1 MRSASES
8 ANGQADDACADDIGP
23 DLDNLPACSQ
33 PDCSQL
39 TVDEVGSAIAHQV
52 TEPLTALLLYL
63 HELKRTTASAGPS
76 VAALPAIIDSAIG
89 EAERACAIIE
99 RVSESFQ
106 WSGDLELAIVRG
118 RQAIRWLKRGGV
130 GEQVSG
136 DQRPA
141 FACLTARER
150 QVLDLVSSGASSKE
164 GALRLKISPR
174 TFEAHRAQVMRKLGA
189 RNTAELVRMV
199 FVGSLSA

>member
-1 MRSASES
+1 MRSASQS
-8 ANGQADDACADDIGP
+8 ADGQVDDACASEIEP

-33 PDCSQL
+33 PDYSQL

-63 HELKRTTASAGPS
+63 HELKRTTVSSGVS
-76 VAALPAIIDSAIG
+76 PAIIDSAIG

-106 WSGDLELAIVRG
+106 WSGDLDLAIVRG

-130 GEQVSG
+130 GDQVSG
-136 DQRPA
+136 GQHPA
-141 FACLTARER
+141 FACLTAREQ

-199 FVGSLSA
+199 FVGSLPA

>member
-1 MRSASES
+1 MRSASQS
-8 ANGQADDACADDIGP
+8 ANQRVDDARANDIEP
-23 DLDNLPACSQ
+23 DLDNVPARSR
-33 PDCSQL
+33 PDGSQL

-63 HELKRTTASAGPS
+63 HEIKRMTASSAPS
-76 VAALPAIIDSAIG
+76 AALPAIIDSAIG

-99 RVSESFQ
+99 RISESFQ
-106 WSGDLELAIVRG
+106 SSGDLELAIVRG

-130 GEQVSG
+130 GEQVAG

-164 GALRLKISPR
+164 GAFRLKISPR
-174 TFEAHRAQVMRKLGA
+174 TFETHRAQVMHKLGA

>member
-1 MRSASES
+1 MRSASQSPDNRVE
-8 ANGQADDACADDIGP
+8 DVCASDIAA
-23 DLDNLPACSQ
+23 DLDALPACAQ

-63 HELKRTTASAGPS
+63 HELKRTTALPGPS
-76 VAALPAIIDSAIG
+76 GALPALIESAIG
-89 EAERACAIIE
+89 EAERACAIIA
-99 RVSESFQ
+99 RISESFQ
-106 WSGDLELAIVRG
+106 WSGEPELAIVRG
-118 RQAIRWLKRGGV
+118 RQAIRWLKRGGI

-136 DQRPA
+136 DQSPE
-141 FACLTARER
+141 FASLTTRER

-199 FVGSLSA
+199 FVGGLSA

>member
-1 MRSASES
+1 MRSASQS
-8 ANGQADDACADDIGP
+8 ANQRVDDARANDIEP
-23 DLDNLPACSQ
+23 DLDNVPARSR
-33 PDCSQL
+33 PDGSQL

-63 HELKRTTASAGPS
+63 HEIKRMTASS
-76 VAALPAIIDSAIG
+76 ALPAIIDSAIG

-99 RVSESFQ
+99 RISESFQ
-106 WSGDLELAIVRG
+106 SSGDLELAIVRG

-130 GEQVSG
+130 GEQVAG

-174 TFEAHRAQVMRKLGA
+174 TFETHRAQVMHKLGA

>member
-1 MRSASES
+1 MRSASQSVNEQVDDTF
-8 ANGQADDACADDIGP
+8 ANDIGP
-23 DLDNLPACSQ
+23 DFDSLPLCSQ

-63 HELKRTTASAGPS
+63 HELKRTTASSGS
-76 VAALPAIIDSAIG
+76 SESSLAIIDSAIG

-99 RVSESFQ
+99 RISGSFQ

-141 FACLTARER
+141 FACLTTREQ
-150 QVLDLVSSGASSKE
+150 QVLDLVSGGASSKE

-199 FVGSLSA
+199 FVGTLPA

>member
-1 MRSASES
+1 MRSASQS
-8 ANGQADDACADDIGP
+8 ANGQVDDACADDIGP

-63 HELKRTTASAGPS
+63 HELKRTTASAGS
-76 VAALPAIIDSAIG
+76 SGAPAIIDSAIG

-99 RVSESFQ
+99 RISESFQ

-118 RQAIRWLKRGGV
+118 REAIRWVKRGV

-141 FACLTARER
+141 FACLTAREH

>member
-1 MRSASES
+1 MRAASQS
-8 ANGQADDACADDIGP
+8 ANGQVDDTCADDIEP

-63 HELKRTTASAGPS
+63 HELKRTTVSPGPS
-76 VAALPAIIDSAIG
+76 EAAIIDSAIR

-99 RVSESFQ
+99 HISESFR

-118 RQAIRWLKRGGV
+118 REAIRWVKRGSV
-130 GEQVSG
+130 GEQISG

-141 FACLTARER
+141 FACLTVRER
-150 QVLDLVSSGASSKE
+150 QVLDLVSSGTSSKE
-164 GALRLKISPR
+164 GALRLEISPR
-174 TFEAHRAQVMRKLGA
+174 TFEAHRAQVIRKLGA
-189 RNTAELVRMV
+189 RNTADLVRMV

>member
-1 MRSASES
+1 MRAASQS
-8 ANGQADDACADDIGP
+8 ANGQVDDTCADDIGP

-76 VAALPAIIDSAIG
+76 RAPAIIDSAIG

-99 RVSESFQ
+99 RISESFH

-118 RQAIRWLKRGGV
+118 REAIRWVKRGSV

-141 FACLTARER
+141 FACLTVRER

-174 TFEAHRAQVMRKLGA
+174 TFEAHRAQVIRKLGA
-189 RNTAELVRMV
+189 RNTADLVRMV

>member
-1 MRSASES
+1 MRSASQSVNE
-8 ANGQADDACADDIGP
+8 QADDACANHIGP
-23 DLDNLPACSQ
+23 NLDSLPVSSHL
-33 PDCSQL
+33 DCSQL

-63 HELKRTTASAGPS
+63 HELKRTTASSHPS
-76 VAALPAIIDSAIG
+76 EALPTIIDSAIG

-99 RVSESFQ
+99 RISGSFQ

-136 DQRPA
+136 DPRPT
-141 FACLTARER
+141 FACLTAREH
-150 QVLDLVSSGASSKE
+150 QVLDLVSGGASSKE
-164 GALRLKISPR
+164 GALRLQISPR

-199 FVGSLSA
+199 FVGTLPA

>member
-1 MRSASES
+1 MKSASQS
-8 ANGQADDACADDIGP
+8 ANGQVDDACADDIGP
-23 DLDNLPACSQ
+23 DLDNLPECSQ

-63 HELKRTTASAGPS
+63 HELKRATTSAGPS
-76 VAALPAIIDSAIG
+76 AALPAIIDSAIG

-106 WSGDLELAIVRG
+106 WSGDLELAIGRG

-130 GEQVSG
+130 GEHVSG

-199 FVGSLSA
+199 FVGSPSA